1 MAMGTGRAGGG
12 ENGMNWMGKRE
23 AREGARGGNA
33 VGLQVERQSRTYE
46 GWPQQT
52 LHGDLERL
60 PMRWRPLQVRTSVGK
75 SGDTSDASG
84 ARAHSKTV
92 GGCTDGGPAARSD
105 PRTAAAACAGGGGDG
120 VMGVP
125 MLLELLG
132 TADDDA
138 AAGAG
143 AGAGWQP
150 WQTGKQRSRE
160 AGRRRRSGGH
170 CCWAFLARW
179 SRGRSWTRVGA
190 DGREWACRTASLEGW
205 ALHAAAGPALISP
218 P

>member
-92 GGCTDGGPAARSD
+92 GGCTDSGPAARSD
-105 PRTAAAACAGGGGDG
+105 PRTAAAACAGGGGGDG
-120 VMGVP
+120 G
-125 MLLELLG
+125 G
-132 TADDDA
+132 GDGGAD
-138 AAGAG
+138 AAGA
-143 AGAGWQP
+143 A
-150 WQTGKQRSRE
+150 R
-160 AGRRRRSGGH
+160 H
-170 CCWAFLARW
+170 C
-179 SRGRSWTRVGA
+179 
-190 DGREWACRTASLEGW
+190 
-205 ALHAAAGPALISP
+205 
-218 P
+218 